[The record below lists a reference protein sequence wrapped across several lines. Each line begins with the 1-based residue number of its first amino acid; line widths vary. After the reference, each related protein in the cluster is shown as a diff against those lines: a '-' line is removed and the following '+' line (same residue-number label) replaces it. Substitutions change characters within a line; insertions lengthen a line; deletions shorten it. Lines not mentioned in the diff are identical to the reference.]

1 MLIFFLSVLLV
12 TLTLDGPNIN
22 RANAIYFPLI
32 YFILIGILELVL
44 KKSFTIYPLV
54 FMYLIFFGLFSYT
67 YFVRYPNTVHD
78 TYFFVTEEN
87 VADALSFASQLDAS
101 KIYVLDEGYHQP
113 YIYTVLALEMDPYTF
128 NEQRVMD
135 GADVVEIGKYHF
147 RLDEID
153 EENVYIFL
161 KSEQV
166 PSEMGEYNFQ
176 TMNFGSVVV
185 YY

>member
-1 MLIFFLSVLLV
+1 
-12 TLTLDGPNIN
+12 
-22 RANAIYFPLI
+22 
-32 YFILIGILELVL
+32 
-44 KKSFTIYPLV
+44 
-54 FMYLIFFGLFSYT
+54 
-67 YFVRYPNTVHD
+67 
-78 TYFFVTEEN
+78 
-87 VADALSFASQLDAS
+87 
-101 KIYVLDEGYHQP
+101 
-113 YIYTVLALEMDPYTF
+113 MDPYTF

-153 EENVYIFL
+153 EENIYIFL

-166 PSEMGEYNFQ
+166 PSEMAEYDFQ